1 MTNTFLNKIN
11 PTANRQNN
19 SASPFSS
26 FSSIKKRSTGIKAAS
41 PAKFSNALKNT
52 AIITLIPI
60 LRSEGNNK

>member
-26 FSSIKKRSTGIKAAS
+26 FSSIKKEVQV
-41 PAKFSNALKNT
+41 LKLQVRQNSAT
-52 AIITLIPI
+52 H
-60 LRSEGNNK
+60 